1 MHSAKIPTRII
12 WAVVAVCVLPF
23 ALNILGIDFGSPK
36 VSLDPSGLVDSS
48 NIEIVDR
55 AHRFLAGSFTHTLLE
70 WTAFCAAFFT
80 VILAFVHFQI
90 VKDIVTPII
99 AVALFWSGC
108 MDAFHTLAADR
119 LIEATAPN
127 DNLIPFTWAICRV
140 FNALILI
147 TGVVLIMTF
156 KEKKWSGQFAYLA
169 TVSVAFGAIAYGIIY
184 VCATSEQL
192 PQTMFPDSL
201 ITRPWDVAPLLLF
214 AFAGLV
220 LFPVFYRRNPSVF
233 AHALIIGMIPEVAS
247 ELHMAFGS
255 VALFDNHF
263 NIAHFLK
270 IFAYFVPF
278 VGLCL
283 DYVQAHQIAQFALER
298 LSRTNEEL
306 RSEVVTRLVVQ
317 EALEVEREKLATANV
332 ELTKAHG
339 ELYQVAITDELTGIY
354 NRRYLVQRFNEEVER
369 AERYDS
375 PLSILLIDIDHFK
388 QINDQYGHQAGDQV
402 LRLISSLINTMART
416 SDIVGRYGGEE
427 FLIVLPNADIEEA
440 RRVAERFC
448 EEIRKHSF
456 VVEHETLH
464 VACSIGAAE
473 LIRGS
478 SDAFDLFKRADKALY
493 EAKDLGRDR
502 VQVVR

>member
-1 MHSAKIPTRII
+1 MNGTEIPKPILWTVI
-12 WAVVAVCVLPF
+12 AACVLPF
-23 ALNILGIDFGSPK
+23 ALNLLGVDFGSPK
-36 VSLDPSGLVDSS
+36 VPLDPSSLIDSS
-48 NIEIVDR
+48 KLETVDR
-55 AHRFLAGSFTHTLLE
+55 THQFLAGSFTHTLLE
-70 WTAFCAAFFT
+70 WTAFCTAIFT
-80 VILAFVHFQI
+80 VILAFVHFRI
-90 VKDIVTPII
+90 VKDLVTPII

-140 FNALILI
+140 FNVLILI
-147 TGVVLIMTF
+147 TGVVLVTTF
-156 KEKKWSGQFAYLA
+156 KDKKWSGQFAYL
-169 TVSVAFGAIAYGIIY
+169 TVVSVAFGAIAYGIIY
-184 VCATSEQL
+184 ACATSERL

-214 AFAGLV
+214 AFAGLF
-220 LFPVFYRRNPSVF
+220 LFPKFYRRYPSIF
-233 AHALIIGMIPEVAS
+233 ARALIIGMIPEVAS

-255 VALFDNHF
+255 TALFDNHF

-270 IFAYFVPF
+270 ILAYLVPF
-278 VGLCL
+278 IGLCL
-283 DYVQAHQIAQFALER
+283 EYVQAHQLAQFALEK

-306 RSEVVTRLVVQ
+306 RSEVVTRIVVQ

-332 ELTKAHG
+332 ALTKAHE
-339 ELYQVAITDELTGIY
+339 ELYEVAIRDELTGIY
-354 NRRYLVQRFNEEVER
+354 NRRYVVQRFNEEVDR

-388 QINDQYGHQAGDQV
+388 QINDQYGHQAGDEV
-402 LRLISSLINTMART
+402 LRLISPLIDTMART
-416 SDIVGRYGGEE
+416 TDIVGRYGGEE
-427 FLIVLPNADIEEA
+427 FLVVLPNTDIEEA

-448 EEIRKHSF
+448 KEIRSHSF

-493 EAKDLGRDR
+493 EAKDMGRDR